1 MRKAA
6 GVFLLAIALFAA
18 GAACWAEARLAR
30 RMALAHERLATLQYD
45 AGDDIDEAT
54 TTASRLPWP
63 GGSPGADI
71 EQHRATVSY
80 WRSEYRDLMGSL
92 PSAGGNVAEEAS
104 NPEVLIVAANAA
116 FRASQAGAVDRAAAI
131 DRLDR
136 VIQAYADVL
145 RLAPE
150 SADASFNYEY
160 VSRVRDLVARSK
172 PQDRVARG
180 EKPAPAPAAAGLSA
194 DLPAG
199 PTVHGYPGGPPPSTG
214 MDRFRTITPMR
225 FDEREEGDPGRGGPR
240 RRKG

>member
-6 GVFLLAIALFAA
+6 GVFLFAIALFAA
-18 GAACWAEARLAR
+18 GAVCWAEARLAR

-45 AGDDIDEAT
+45 AGDDVDEAMT
-54 TTASRLPWP
+54 KVSRLPWP
-63 GGSPGADI
+63 GGLPGADI
-71 EQHRATVSY
+71 ERHRATVSY

-92 PSAGGNVAEEAS
+92 PSAGGNVTEESS
-104 NPEVLIVAANAA
+104 NPEVLLVAANAA
-116 FRASQAGAVDRAAAI
+116 FRASQAGAADRAATL

-145 RLAPE
+145 RLAPDT
-150 SADASFNYEY
+150 ADASFNYEY
-160 VSRVRDLVARSK
+160 VSRFRDVVARSK
-172 PQDRVARG
+172 PQDRGARG
-180 EKPAPAPAAAGLSA
+180 EKPAPAAAGLAA

-199 PTVHGYPGGPPPSTG
+199 PTVHGHPGGPPPSTG